1 MQPSRTRLRR
11 SIPALVALCCMATL
25 STTATHVGMSDDTA
39 SAAAGDGITAYIS
52 PPFVQGPPSS
62 VGATIETFDSPSFC
76 SLPRT
81 TSVGTYSGS
90 CTSLSSG
97 GESIWGGANTTTDVP
112 TVGGTPSPFVAAWNT
127 QVLTLTFATPARYV
141 GFWWSAGSAGNQVNF
156 YNSSNVVIAT
166 FDTDDL
172 NALLNTSGASETS
185 VLPPNPYPGSQV
197 VTALD
202 GSAYKKGY
210 YFGRPA
216 DHTSLTP
223 TVIPSSNI
231 NIYSHAYLNV
241 FASGAITFSKV
252 QFIGGGFEF
261 DNVAVSDQ
269 VRTPTNELVF
279 LQSVLGK
286 SVDFR
291 ANGGTGT
298 MPAQTSDALTT
309 LTTNTFTR
317 AGHTFAGWHTTSSGT
332 GGTSYADEAT
342 YSFASDL
349 VLHAQWTATPYTVT
363 YNSQGGSSV
372 TSGSYTIGSTV
383 TLPTAPTR
391 AGFTFNGW
399 FAAASGGTALG
410 ATYAP
415 PSTGAIT
422 LFAQWTADPSA
433 TPPASSEPATTATT
447 VAPPAPASP
456 PLPTLEAPR
465 RVRGGSVI
473 TVVARGFAPGE
484 SVQMSVGDSG
494 KTRAVI
500 ADSNGEVRLTVRLTT
515 NEDGE
520 RVLAQAVAGSRKVT
534 QEIQIADSPATLP
547 STGASTTELLLV
559 SALLCVF
566 GIGIVIRRR
575 WDATEARQSA
585 RSGNGY
591 LG

>member
-1 MQPSRTRLRR
+1 MLNSRSRR
-11 SIPALVALCCMATL
+11 RRGAHVLVALCCAATL
-25 STTATHVGMSDDTA
+25 STTATYVGVGGDTA

-62 VGATIETFDSPSFC
+62 VSATIETFDSASPC

-81 TSVGTYSGS
+81 PSAPSVGTFSGS
-90 CTSLSSG
+90 CTSVTSG
-97 GESIWGGANTTTDVP
+97 MGDFKFGGANTTTDVP
-112 TVGGTPSPFVAAWNT
+112 TVGGTPSPFVAAWGA

-141 GFWWSAGSAGNQVNF
+141 GFWWSAGSAGNRVRF
-156 YNSSNVVIAT
+156 YNASNTLIAT

-172 NALLNTSGASETS
+172 NALLNTSGASEAS
-185 VLPPNPYPGSQV
+185 VLPPNPYPGTQV

-202 GSAYKKGY
+202 GSTYKKGY

-216 DHTSLTP
+216 NHTSLTP
-223 TVIPSSNI
+223 TVLPVPYNVND

-252 QFIGGGFEF
+252 EFVGGGFEF

-269 VRTPTNELVF
+269 VRTPSSELVF

-298 MPAQTSDALTT
+298 MPAQTSDTATT
-309 LTTNTFTR
+309 LTANTFTR
-317 AGHTFAGWHTTSSGT
+317 AGHTFAGWHTTSSGA
-332 GGTSYADEAT
+332 GGTSYDDEDS

-383 TLPTAPTR
+383 TLPSAPTR

-399 FAAASGGTALG
+399 FTAASGGAALG

-433 TPPASSEPATTATT
+433 TPPAASAPETTTTT
-447 VAPPAPASP
+447 VAPPALASP
-456 PLPTLEAPR
+456 PAPTLEAPR
-465 RVRGGSVI
+465 RVRGGSTI
-473 TVVARGFAPGE
+473 TVVARGFTPGE
-484 SVQMSVGDSG
+484 SVQMSVGEGG
-494 KTRAVI
+494 KTRTVI
-500 ADSNGEVRLTVRLTT
+500 ADMNGEVRLTVRLTT

-520 RVLAQAVAGSRKVT
+520 RVLAQAIAGSRKVT
-534 QEIQIADSPATLP
+534 QEIQIADPMSTLP
-547 STGASTTELLLV
+547 STGASTTEVLLV
-559 SALLCVF
+559 SALLCLF
-566 GIGIVIRRR
+566 GTGLVIRRR
-575 WDATEARQSA
+575 RVVS
-585 RSGNGY
+585 
-591 LG
+591 